1 MRPSSKLSHIEM
13 VRVHEW
19 KVFEN
24 QARDL
29 FAKNPDNTRF
39 SIKHNTSTV
48 ENDSKKKVSVVLKVT
63 DDKQTI
69 TYETCERFSV
79 KRISALMKWFTIKMA
94 STPIE
99 SLTDENSLKQLL
111 PR

>member
-1 MRPSSKLSHIEM
+1 M

-24 QARDL
+24 RARDL
-29 FAKNPDNTRF
+29 FAKNPESTRF

-48 ENDSKKKVSVVLKVT
+48 EKESKKKVSVVLKVT

-79 KRISALMKWFTIKMA
+79 KRISALIKWFTIKMA
-94 STPIE
+94 STPVD